1 MMLEPP
7 EYADRLPRSSCSD
20 DVKGKRIGEPRV
32 PAAQATVARSHRAMM
47 STIFLVIGS
56 TSNKPKQNN
65 QLKAKLL
72 STKIRECAAW
82 RSHCTVDK
90 ETRERQ
96 RSFR

>member
-1 MMLEPP
+1 
-7 EYADRLPRSSCSD
+7 
-20 DVKGKRIGEPRV
+20 
-32 PAAQATVARSHRAMM
+32 MM